1 MFYRARQVQIMR
13 IYLMTYFRIIAI
25 AVVSYRVGKVPRRD
39 VPSYSRVRRAVF
51 ALKFVYYPD
60 GQQGHSDIWIGSC

>member
-1 MFYRARQVQIMR
+1 
-13 IYLMTYFRIIAI
+13 MTYSRIIAI